1 MQHLIKIENGK
12 PVTDT
17 LVIAEVFGRRHDEV
31 LRSVRGLINEGTL
44 GLREFAS
51 SSYLN
56 AQNKEQPMYQ
66 LSEKAAL
73 IAMPFI
79 GGRKSKEGQRK
90 LVEAFLEYR
99 DRRASSNYDRPP
111 QVIAIEMEMAVAE
124 AAGRALAMSD
134 SSKLKM
140 IETVANN
147 HGCSTNM
154 LPDYVDEKTC
164 LALTT
169 LLKEIG
175 ENRSARAVNK
185 VLLDLGILEE
195 RTRTSTSGK
204 EKRFKLLT
212 EKGLSFG
219 KNQVS
224 PNNPRETQPLYYI
237 STFAD
242 LMQLID
248 VADRGEAA

>member
-17 LVIAEVFGRRHDEV
+17 LVIAEVFGREHRDV
-31 LRSVRGLINEGTL
+31 LRSVRSLIDDNTI
-44 GLREFAS
+44 GLREFAQ

-56 AQNKEQPMYQ
+56 AQNKDQPMYQ
-66 LSEKAAL
+66 LSERAAL

-90 LVEAFLEYR
+90 LVDAFLEYR

-111 QVIAIEMEMAVAE
+111 QVISIEMEMAVAE
-124 AAGRALAMSD
+124 AAGRVLAMSD

-147 HGCSTNM
+147 HGCATNM
-154 LPDYVDEKTC
+154 LPDYVDEKIC

-175 ENRSARAVNK
+175 ESRSARAVNK

-237 STFAD
+237 STFND
-242 LMQLID
+242 LMQLIE
-248 VADRGEAA
+248 AAERGEAA